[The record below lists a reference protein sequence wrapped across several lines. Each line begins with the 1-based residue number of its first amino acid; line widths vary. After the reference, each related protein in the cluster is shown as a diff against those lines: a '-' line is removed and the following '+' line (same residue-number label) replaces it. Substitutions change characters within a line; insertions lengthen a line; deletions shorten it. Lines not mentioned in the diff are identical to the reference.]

1 MRQLQLRTEKMLAHV
16 EDGVGWITFNQP
28 KKRNAVSLAMW
39 EAVPEIIEDFISTGD
54 VRVVVLKGA
63 GDKAFVSGADIS
75 EFEEV
80 RNTPEQI
87 EAYENVTGGCHAA
100 LQSLE
105 IPLIAMIRGFCIG
118 GGMAIALSAD
128 LRITA
133 DDGQFG
139 VPAAKLGLGYG
150 YGGIKELMN
159 IVGPSFAKE
168 IFFTGGRFNASN
180 AETMGLVNRVV
191 SVSELEATVSTL
203 AKTIADNAPMTVK
216 AAKAAIDEGTK
227 NPDDRDLDRVSEM
240 VEACFKSEDYKEG
253 RRAFM
258 EKRKPEFQGR

>member
-1 MRQLQLRTEKMLAHV
+1 MRQLQLQTEKMQAYV

-28 KKRNAVSLAMW
+28 NKRNAVSLAMW
-39 EAVPEIIEDFISTGD
+39 EAVPEIIENFISTGD

-87 EAYENVTGGCHAA
+87 EVYEAATGKCHAA

-168 IFFTGGRFNASN
+168 IFFTGGRFSASD

-191 SVSELEATVSTL
+191 SVEELESTVSTL

-216 AAKAAIDEGTK
+216 AAKAAINEGTK
-227 NPDDRDLDRVSEM
+227 NPDERDLDRVAAM
-240 VEACFKSEDYKEG
+240 VEACFNSEDYKEG

-258 EKRKPEFQGR
+258 EKRKPQFQGR

>member
-1 MRQLQLRTEKMLAHV
+1 MRQLQLQTDKMLAHV

-28 KKRNAVSLAMW
+28 NKRNAVSFAMW
-39 EAVPEIIEDFISTGD
+39 QTIPQIIIDFASSDD
-54 VRVVVLKGA
+54 VRVVVMRGA
-63 GDKAFVSGADIS
+63 GDKAFISGADIS

-87 EAYENVTGGCHAA
+87 VVYEKATSAANAA
-100 LQSLE
+100 LITLDK
-105 IPLIAMIRGFCIG
+105 PLIAMIRGFCIG

-133 DDGQFG
+133 DDGEFG

-168 IFFTGGRFNASN
+168 IFFTGGRFSASD

-191 SVSELEATVSTL
+191 PVDDLESSVTAL

-216 AAKAAIDEGTK
+216 AAKAAVNEGTK
-227 NPDDRDLDRVSEM
+227 NPDERDLDSVAAM
-240 VEACFKSEDYKEG
+240 VEACFNSEDYKEG
-253 RRAFM
+253 RRSFM
-258 EKRKPEFQGR
+258 EKRKPQFQGR